1 MLTLEVFDGERWR
14 KVEALSPENVSHH
27 EEVYV
32 TKMQSKYVEYL
43 SLCEPGQWV
52 RYEELCQ
59 LHDRKV
65 SREAVNKIVAA
76 LRRKGFRI
84 QGRSGRNGG
93 YRLNWI

>member
-52 RYEELCQ
+52 RYEELC
-59 LHDRKV
+59 
-65 SREAVNKIVAA
+65 
-76 LRRKGFRI
+76 
-84 QGRSGRNGG
+84 
-93 YRLNWI
+93 